1 MPVRRP
7 PAGQQPAPRRPRTPP
22 RRSEP
27 SRRPSVRA
35 GRPRRLSGLLLF
47 LFGLVIGAGALY
59 LGCGTRPRG
68 GEEPRGEGTA
78 AATSAVPGAESAAS
92 AAQPAGQAEP
102 PPEPTPAAG
111 PDAPA
116 AGTPAAGA
124 ADEPA
129 PDGARLAIVIDDLGR
144 DPADLTALGRL
155 GVPITYAVLPFEE
168 HTPEVVA
175 ELRRQGVEILLH
187 LPMEAQGGNDPG
199 PGALLYG
206 MAADELERRTAA
218 ALAAV
223 PGATGVN
230 NHMGSRLS
238 ADEGSMRA
246 ILGVL
251 ADRNLFFLDSRTS
264 AKSVGYR
271 LASALGVP
279 AAERQVFLDSDP
291 KPELIRGQFAR
302 LLDVA
307 RQRGSAIAIG
317 HPFAETL
324 AALAEE
330 VPRAKAAGY
339 QFVPVSY
346 LLDRPSDLA
355 AAE

>member
-1 MPVRRP
+1 VPVRRP
-7 PAGQQPAPRRPRTPP
+7 PAGQQPAPRRARKPP
-22 RRSEP
+22 RRQAPRS
-27 SRRPSVRA
+27 A
-35 GRPRRLSGLLLF
+35 RPRRRLPGALLF
-47 LFGLVIGAGALY
+47 LCGLLIGAGVFY

-68 GEEPRGEGTA
+68 GEEPRGE
-78 AATSAVPGAESAAS
+78 AS
-92 AAQPAGQAEP
+92 AATQSLAPDASPSEDSGEPDPKDEPKSTSPAEAAEAQGS
-102 PPEPTPAAG
+102 PEPQASPA
-111 PDAPA
+111 PPAP
-116 AGTPAAGA
+116 
-124 ADEPA
+124 

-144 DPADLTALGRL
+144 DTADLAALGRL

-175 ELRRQGVEILLH
+175 ELRRQGAEILLH

-206 MAADELERRTAA
+206 MDAEELERRTTA

-223 PGATGVN
+223 PGASGVN

-251 ADRNLFFLDSRTS
+251 AQRNLFFLDSRTS
-264 AKSVGYR
+264 AKSVGFR
-271 LASALGVP
+271 LASTLGVP
-279 AAERQVFLDSDP
+279 AAERQVFLDTEP
-291 KPELIRGQFAR
+291 RPEAIRVQFAR
-302 LLDVA
+302 LLSVA
-307 RQRGSAIAIG
+307 HQRGSAIAIG

>member
-7 PAGQQPAPRRPRTPP
+7 PAGQQPAPRRVRKAP
-22 RRSEP
+22 RRQSP
-27 SRRPSVRA
+27 RSA
-35 GRPRRLSGLLLF
+35 RPRRRLPGALLF
-47 LFGLVIGAGALY
+47 LFGLLIGAGVFY
-59 LGCGTRPRG
+59 VGCGTRPRG
-68 GEEPRGEGTA
+68 GEEPRGEAA
-78 AATSAVPGAESAAS
+78 AATESLAPSAS
-92 AAQPAGQAEP
+92 ASENAGETPDPTDAAPESTPTPSAEP
-102 PPEPTPAAG
+102 PAGSPAPTPSAS
-111 PDAPA
+111 P
-116 AGTPAAGA
+116 TP
-124 ADEPA
+124 
-129 PDGARLAIVIDDLGR
+129 PDGARLAIVIDDLGG
-144 DPADLTALGRL
+144 DPADLAVLGRL

-168 HTPEVVA
+168 HTAEVVA
-175 ELRRQGVEILLH
+175 ELRRQGAEILLH

-206 MAADELERRTAA
+206 MPADELERRTAA

-223 PGATGVN
+223 PGASGVN

-251 ADRNLFFLDSRTS
+251 AARNLFFLDSRTS
-264 AKSVGYR
+264 AKSVGFR
-271 LASALGVP
+271 LASTLGVP
-279 AAERQVFLDSDP
+279 AAERQVFLDSEP
-291 KPELIRGQFAR
+291 RPEAIRGQFAR
-302 LLDVA
+302 LLSVA

-330 VPRAKAAGY
+330 IPRAQAAGY